1 MREFDMSTAATSTAA
16 PEREPQLE
24 QDIAVVMQAAFEH
37 HRRQEFD
44 EAASLYTAILD
55 AIRDHAGA
63 HHHLGLLLVQSGRQ
77 AEAWP
82 HFEAALDRE
91 PNNGPY
97 WVGYI
102 NALIESGQNEAARA
116 TCDLAQQLGVR
127 EPAFATLIAR
137 MPSSD
142 TRRASVEELN
152 EHAALFSQGEIEASL
167 KAALRLT
174 THYPS
179 HGEGWR
185 ALALSQQRLAQ
196 YAESV
201 ATAQHAVRL
210 LPQDLVSHMLLASAL
225 CAIADWP
232 RAEAACR
239 EALKQFP
246 SYAELHRML
255 ANSLTGTHRYTE
267 SIASCRRAAALAPG
281 HADIYGTLGTAL
293 LGHGQNEEAETAYRR
308 ALELTPMDASAYTAL
323 LHCLMHKVD
332 RDMAMFRAEAREFAQ
347 RHEAPLRAQWPDHAN
362 PRDPSRRLRIGFVSG
377 DLVDHPVTSFLLPAV
392 EHLAQDKGLSLH
404 FYSNNPARDS
414 VTARLLTFAD
424 GWRDVFGLT
433 DAALA
438 QQIRADGID
447 ILIDLAGHSGRNRLA
462 AFAHKPAPVQVGW
475 IGNPATTGLASIDYY
490 LTDRFVTPLERF
502 ADKFTEK
509 LVFLPALAPFRA
521 PEHAPPVNA
530 LPAARNGF
538 LTFGSFSRMSK
549 IGPAVVALWARVLR
563 EVPDARLAIGS
574 ISGQDEMD
582 KLTALFAAEG
592 IDAARL
598 AFLPRKGMREY
609 LEQHHQIDVILD
621 AFPFGGSTTTLQAL
635 WMGVPTV
642 TLPGD
647 SMASRSSTGWLS
659 LLGLDAP
666 FVAQDKDDYVRKCVT
681 LAADVEALATLRHE
695 LRPHC
700 GQSNVFRAQP
710 VAQAASRAL
719 RIMWQRWC
727 DGLAPEHFDVA
738 APVPA
743 EAVAPTVAAQPEREI
758 AVADAAPPAKS
769 DGRRANA
776 KEMRQYTD
784 LFASGKIEAALKTA
798 QRLTQQYPSHG
809 ECWLA
814 LACAWQRLGKHTEFA
829 SAAERAA
836 ALLPD
841 TLSAQTLLADAL
853 KITHQ
858 LEQAEAHCR
867 QALERHPESAALHHS
882 LGVVL
887 QAMGR
892 HAEGI
897 DCFRRAV
904 ALTPDNALAHDALGV
919 ALLEYGDHKAAE
931 PALRRA
937 LELAPMQAQ
946 VHSNLLFCL
955 MHKYGLDAASTFAQ
969 YREFATRH
977 EAPLRARR
985 PKHANDRDA
994 SRRLRIGFVSGD
1006 LFNHPIA
1013 YFLLSIV
1020 EHLAR
1025 DASLALHFYSNHT
1038 VSDGY
1043 TGQIRAHAQGWHLVA
1058 GMSDAALAE
1067 KIRADGID
1075 ILIDLSGHTGRNRLV
1090 TFAHKPAPVQ
1100 ASWIGNPSTT
1110 GLTAIDYYLS
1120 DRFVTPLAQFAGQF
1134 SEKLVFLPALAPF
1147 KPHPLAPE
1155 VNALP
1160 ALKNGFV
1167 TFGSFSKMLKIGP
1180 EVVALWA
1187 RVLREV
1193 PHSRMVIG
1201 AIVAPEQIG
1210 KVSALFANEG
1220 IDGSRIGFLP
1230 RVDMAGY
1237 LEQHHQV
1244 DVCLD
1249 AFPFAGSTTT
1259 MHALWMGVPTVTLP
1273 GVSMAS
1279 RGSTGWL
1286 SHLGIDEAFV
1296 ARDEDDFV
1304 SKCVALAA
1312 HPEALAMVRGELR
1325 AHCAQSS
1332 LISAETI
1339 ADAASRALR
1348 TMWQR
1353 WCDGLEPVHFEVAAR
1368 DKHAL
1373 AQPAAARE
1381 VDAQPAARAAATP
1394 VATSDN
1400 VDNTPAA
1407 LKPIRLVCG
1416 TRSSSEQFWT
1426 ETALGRT
1433 LKPYANQ
1440 PDIQL
1445 QLFASNSRGLST
1457 IYNEAIEQAK
1467 HDPAILVF
1475 IHDDIW
1481 LSDFFW
1487 NLRVRRSL
1495 TQFDVVGLAGNLRR
1509 LPKQP
1514 SWIFATPDLRWD
1526 ERRYLSGTVG
1536 HGKGFPCH
1544 DVSNFGPVAQE
1555 CKLLDG
1561 LLLIADSETLVS
1573 RDVRFDEQFKFH
1585 FYDMDFCRQ
1594 AELKGLRMGTWPLSV
1609 VHESG
1614 GAFGSPGWREG
1625 YERYLGKYGE

>member
-1 MREFDMSTAATSTAA
+1 MSTPSHPTDAL
-16 PEREPQLE
+16 ELEQQLE
-24 QDIAVVMQAAFEH
+24 RDIAVVMQAAFEH

-44 EAASLYTAILD
+44 QAASHYTAILE
-55 AIRDHAGA
+55 AIRDHASA
-63 HHHLGLLLVQSGRQ
+63 NHHLGLLLVQTGRP

-82 HFEAALDRE
+82 HFEAALGRE
-91 PNNGPY
+91 PDNGAY

-116 TCDLAQQLGVR
+116 ACDAAQQLGVR
-127 EPAFATLIAR
+127 KPAFATLLAR

-142 TRRASVEELN
+142 TRRASTEELN
-152 EHAALFSQGEIEASL
+152 QHAALFSNGEIEASL
-167 KAALRLT
+167 NIALRLT

-179 HGEGWR
+179 HGECWR
-185 ALALSQQRLAQ
+185 ALALSQQRLGQ

-201 ATAQHAVRL
+201 PVAEHAVRL
-210 LPQDLVSHMLLASAL
+210 LRNDLVSHMLLASGL

-232 RAEAACR
+232 RAEAHCR
-239 EALKQFP
+239 EALEQFP
-246 SYAELHRML
+246 HYAELHRML
-255 ANSLTGTHRYTE
+255 ANSLTGMHRYTD

-332 RDMAMFRAEAREFAQ
+332 RDMAMFQAEAREFAK
-347 RHEAPLRAQWPDHAN
+347 RHEAPLREQWPRHAN

-377 DLVDHPVTSFLLPAV
+377 DLVDHPVTSFLLPVV
-392 EHLAQDKGLSLH
+392 EHLARDNGLSLH
-404 FYSNNPARDS
+404 FYSNNPASDS
-414 VTARLLTFAD
+414 VTAQIRGHVD
-424 GWRDVFGLT
+424 GWREVYGLP
-433 DAALA
+433 DGALV

-462 AFAHKPAPVQVGW
+462 AFAHRPAPVQVSW
-475 IGNPATTGLASIDYY
+475 IGNPATTGLTSIDYY
-490 LTDRFVTPLERF
+490 LSDRFVTPLAQF
-502 ADKFTEK
+502 AGKFSEK

-521 PEHAPPVNA
+521 PENSPPVDE
-530 LPAARNGF
+530 LPASRNGF

-563 EVPDARLAIGS
+563 EVPDARLVIGS
-574 ISGQDEMD
+574 ISGQDEID
-582 KLTALFAAEG
+582 KLTERFAAEG

-598 AFLPRKGMREY
+598 GFLPRKGMRGY
-609 LEQHHQIDVILD
+609 QEQHHQIDVCLD

-666 FVAQDKDDYVRKCVT
+666 FVAHDKDDYVRKCVT
-681 LAADVEALATLRHE
+681 LAADIDALATLRRE
-695 LRPHC
+695 LRQHC
-700 GQSNVFRAQP
+700 AQSSVFSAKP
-710 VAQAASRAL
+710 VADAASRAL

-727 DGLAPEHFDVA
+727 DGLAPEHFDA
-738 APVPA
+738 ALPVPA
-743 EAVAPTVAAQPEREI
+743 ETGVPAADPQPEHDI
-758 AVADAAPPAKS
+758 AVADAAGPARR
-769 DGRRANA
+769 DDRRASA
-776 KEMRQYTD
+776 REMRQYTD
-784 LFASGKIEAALKTA
+784 LFGKGKIEAALKTA
-798 QRLTQQYPSHG
+798 HRLTQQYPSHG

-814 LACAWQRLGKHTEFA
+814 LACALQRAGRHTEFA

-836 ALLPD
+836 TLLPD

-853 KITHQ
+853 KITRQ
-858 LEQAEAHCR
+858 FEQAETHCR
-867 QALERHPESAALHHS
+867 EALKRHPDSAGLHHT

-887 QAMGR
+887 QSMGR
-892 HAEGI
+892 HAQSI
-897 DCFRRAV
+897 ACFRRAV
-904 ALTPDNALAHDALGV
+904 ALTPDNALAYDALGV
-919 ALLEYGDHKAAE
+919 ALLEYGESKEAE
-931 PALRRA
+931 SALRRA
-937 LELAPMQAQ
+937 LELAPTQAQ

-955 MHKYGLDAASTFAQ
+955 MHKNGLDAASAFAE

-977 EAPLRARR
+977 EAHLRARR
-985 PKHANDRDA
+985 PKHANDRNP
-994 SRRLRIGFVSGD
+994 SRRLKIGFVSGD

-1020 EHLAR
+1020 ENLAR
-1025 DASLALHFYSNHT
+1025 DTSLALHFYSNHT

-1043 TGQIRAHAQGWHLVA
+1043 TDQIRAHAQGWHPVS
-1058 GMSDAALAE
+1058 GISDAVLAE
-1067 KIRADGID
+1067 KIRGDGID

-1100 ASWIGNPSTT
+1100 VSWIGNPSTT
-1110 GLTAIDYYLS
+1110 GLTAIDYYMS
-1120 DRFVTPLAQFAGQF
+1120 DRFVTPLEQFAGQF

-1147 KPHPLAPE
+1147 KPHPHAPD

-1160 ALKNGFV
+1160 ALKNGFM
-1167 TFGSFSKMLKIGP
+1167 TFGSFSKLLKIGP
-1180 EVVALWA
+1180 EVIALWA

-1201 AIVAPEQIG
+1201 AIVAPEQMS

-1220 IDGSRIGFLP
+1220 IDASRISFLP
-1230 RVDMAGY
+1230 RAGMAAY
-1237 LEQHHQV
+1237 LAQHHQI

-1273 GVSMAS
+1273 GFSMAS

-1286 SHLGIDEAFV
+1286 SHLGIDDAFV
-1296 ARDEDDFV
+1296 ARDENDFV
-1304 SKCVALAA
+1304 RKCVALAA
-1312 HPEALAMVRGELR
+1312 DLDALAMVRRELR

-1332 LISAETI
+1332 LISAGTI
-1339 ADAASRALR
+1339 AEAASRALR
-1348 TMWQR
+1348 AMWQR
-1353 WCDGLEPVHFEVAAR
+1353 WCDGLEPAHFEVPAR
-1368 DKHAL
+1368 DANAP
-1373 AQPAAARE
+1373 AQPVAARE
-1381 VDAQPAARAAATP
+1381 SDTQAAAGTTAASVTSSEKADGVPAAI
-1394 VATSDN
+1394 
-1400 VDNTPAA
+1400 
-1407 LKPIRLVCG
+1407 KPIRFVCG
-1416 TRSSSEQFWT
+1416 TRCSREQFWN

-1440 PDIQL
+1440 PDVQL
-1445 QLFASNSRGLST
+1445 QLFDNNSRGLSS
-1457 IYNEAIEQAK
+1457 IYNEAIEHARQ
-1467 HDPAILVF
+1467 DPAILVF

-1487 NLRVRRSL
+1487 KLRVRRSL
-1495 TQFDVVGLAGNLRR
+1495 TRFDVVGLAGNLRR
-1509 LPKQP
+1509 VPHQP
-1514 SWIFATPDLRWD
+1514 SWAFVSPDLRWD

-1536 HGKGFPCH
+1536 HGKGFPCNEI
-1544 DVSNFGPVAQE
+1544 SNFGPVAQE

-1585 FYDMDFCRQ
+1585 FYDMDFCRE
-1594 AELKGLRMGTWPLSV
+1594 AELKGLSMGTWPLSV

-1625 YERYLGKYGE
+1625 YERYLRKYGS

>member
-1 MREFDMSTAATSTAA
+1 MSTRSFQTAA
-16 PEREPQLE
+16 PELEQQLE

-44 EAASLYTAILD
+44 QAASHYTAILE
-55 AIRDHAGA
+55 AIHDHAGA
-63 HHHLGLLLVQSGRQ
+63 HYHLGLLLVQTGRS

-82 HFEAALDRE
+82 HFEIALGRE
-91 PNNGPY
+91 PNNGEY

-116 TCDLAQQLGVR
+116 ACELAQQLGVC
-127 EPAFATLIAR
+127 EPALATLLAL
-137 MPSSD
+137 MPAGN
-142 TRRASVEELN
+142 TRRASTEELN
-152 EHAALFSQGEIEASL
+152 EHAALFSKGEIEASL
-167 KAALRLT
+167 KIALRLT

-179 HGEGWR
+179 HGECWR
-185 ALALSQQRLAQ
+185 ALALSLQRLGQ

-201 ATAQHAVRL
+201 PAAEHAVRL
-210 LPQDLVSHMLLASAL
+210 LPDDLVSHMLLASGL

-232 RAEAACR
+232 RAEAVCR

-246 SYAELHRML
+246 RYAELHRML
-255 ANSLTGTHRYTE
+255 ANSLTATHRYTE
-267 SIASCRRAAALAPG
+267 SIDSCRRAAALAPG

-293 LGHGQNEEAETAYRR
+293 LGHGQNEEAETAFRR

-332 RDMAMFRAEAREFAQ
+332 RDMAMFRAEAGEFAK
-347 RHEAPLRAQWPDHAN
+347 RHETPLRAQWPRHEN

-392 EHLAQDKGLSLH
+392 EHLARDNSLSLH
-404 FYSNNPARDS
+404 FYSNNPASDS
-414 VTARLLTFAD
+414 VTAQIRGHAD
-424 GWRDVFGLT
+424 GWREVFGLA
-433 DAALA
+433 DSALA

-447 ILIDLAGHSGRNRLA
+447 ILIDLAGHSGRTRLA
-462 AFAHKPAPVQVGW
+462 AFAHKPAPVQVSW
-475 IGNPATTGLASIDYY
+475 IGNPATTGLAAIDYY
-490 LTDRFVTPLERF
+490 LSDRFVTPLAQF
-502 ADKFTEK
+502 ADKFSEK

-521 PEHAPPVNA
+521 PENAPPVNE
-530 LPAARNGF
+530 LPASRNGF

-563 EVPDARLAIGS
+563 EVPDARLVIGS
-574 ISGQDEMD
+574 ISGQDEMN
-582 KLTALFAAEG
+582 KLSAQFAAEG

-598 AFLPRKGMREY
+598 GFLPRKGMLDY
-609 LEQHHQIDVILD
+609 LEQHHQIDVCLD

-635 WMGVPTV
+635 WMGIPTV

-666 FVAQDKDDYVRKCVT
+666 FVAQDKDDYVRKCVA
-681 LAADVEALATLRHE
+681 LAADIEALAILRRE

-700 GQSNVFRAQP
+700 AQSPVFSAKP
-710 VAQAASRAL
+710 VADAASRAL

-727 DGLAPEHFDVA
+727 DGLPAEHFDATSPVLAESAERAADPQREPDTPVA
-738 APVPA
+738 H
-743 EAVAPTVAAQPEREI
+743 AV
-758 AVADAAPPAKS
+758 PPAKS
-769 DGRRANA
+769 DGRRASA
-776 KEMRQYTD
+776 KEMREYTD
-784 LFASGKIEAALKTA
+784 LFGKGKFEAALKIA
-798 QRLTQQYPSHG
+798 HRLTKRYPSHG

-814 LACAWQRLGKHTEFA
+814 LACALQRVGQHIEFA

-836 ALLPD
+836 TLLPG

-853 KITHQ
+853 RITRQ
-858 LEQAEAHCR
+858 FERAETHCR
-867 QALERHPESAALHHS
+867 EALERHPESAALHHS
-882 LGVVL
+882 LGGVL
-887 QAMGR
+887 QSMGR
-892 HAEGI
+892 HAESI
-897 DCFRRAV
+897 ACFRRAV

-919 ALLEYGDHKAAE
+919 ALLEYGEREEAE
-931 PALRRA
+931 SALRQA
-937 LELAPMQAQ
+937 LALAPTQAQ

-955 MHKYGLDAASTFAQ
+955 MHKNGLDAASALAQ

-977 EAPLRARR
+977 EAPLRARW
-985 PKHANDRDA
+985 PKHANDRNP
-994 SRRLRIGFVSGD
+994 SRRLKIGFVSGD

-1020 EHLAR
+1020 EYLAR
-1025 DASLALHFYSNHT
+1025 DTSLALHFYSNHT

-1043 TGQIRAHAQGWHLVA
+1043 AEQIRAHAQGWHPA
-1058 GMSDAALAE
+1058 SGISDAALAE
-1067 KIRADGID
+1067 KIRGDGID

-1100 ASWIGNPSTT
+1100 VSWIGNPSTT

-1120 DRFVTPLAQFAGQF
+1120 DRFVTPLEQFAGQF

-1147 KPHPLAPE
+1147 KPHPHAPD

-1160 ALKNGFV
+1160 ALKNGFI

-1180 EVVALWA
+1180 EVIALWA

-1210 KVSALFANEG
+1210 KVSALFASEG
-1220 IDGSRIGFLP
+1220 IDGNRISFLP
-1230 RVDMAGY
+1230 RAGMAAY
-1237 LEQHHQV
+1237 LEQHHQI

-1312 HPEALAMVRGELR
+1312 DPDALAMVRRELR

-1332 LISAETI
+1332 LISADSI
-1339 ADAASRALR
+1339 ADGASRALR

-1353 WCDGLEPVHFEVAAR
+1353 WCDGLEPTHFEVAAHGANAPTQPVAAR
-1368 DKHAL
+1368 ESDT
-1373 AQPAAARE
+1373 QPAAGPTA
-1381 VDAQPAARAAATP
+1381 AAATSSETAND
-1394 VATSDN
+1394 V
-1400 VDNTPAA
+1400 PAA
-1407 LKPIRLVCG
+1407 IKPIRFVCG
-1416 TRSSSEQFWT
+1416 TRCSREQFWN

-1440 PDIQL
+1440 PDVQL
-1445 QLFASNSRGLST
+1445 QLFANNTRGLSS
-1457 IYNEAIEQAK
+1457 IYNEAIEHAK
-1467 HDPAILVF
+1467 QDPAILVF

-1487 NLRVRRSL
+1487 KLRVRRSL
-1495 TQFDVVGLAGNLRR
+1495 TRFDVVGLAGNLRR
-1509 LPKQP
+1509 VPHQP
-1514 SWIFATPDLRWD
+1514 SWAFVTPDLRWD

-1544 DVSNFGPVAQE
+1544 EISNFGPAAQE

-1561 LLLIADSETLVS
+1561 LLLIADSETLAS

-1585 FYDMDFCRQ
+1585 FYDMDFCRE

-1625 YERYLGKYGE
+1625 YERYLRKYGS